1 MVKNMPKMT
10 AEDKQ
15 PGCIA
20 QVALLFWEVG
30 WIISKR

>member
-1 MVKNMPKMT
+1 MVKNMAKKT

-15 PGCIA
+15 PVYIS

-30 WIISKR
+30 